1 MPISGSAPNKNFT
14 REVNAYSGSD
24 AWQQLDAAGRKIL
37 SVDQDDEANDQATAI
52 NACLFKDGGNFAADM
67 DINGNKFTNV
77 GNAAARASFAA
88 AGQVQDSSLQW
99 AGTSSGTD
107 TITASV
113 TPAITA
119 YAAGQCFRFI
129 AGGTNTGAATLN
141 LNSVGAAD
149 IKKGP
154 DGTTAL
160 AAGDITAGGIYT
172 VVYNGTT
179 GDFELMNPAPVTI
192 TAAGA
197 ALIDDAS
204 AADQRT
210 TLGLVIGTD
219 VQAYDAGLTNM
230 TGAIVAWPTGTAPTG
245 WLHCNGAAV
254 SRTTYSALFAV
265 ISDDYGP
272 GDGSTTFNLPD
283 FRGEFLRGWD
293 NGEGNDPDAASRT
306 DRGDGT
312 TGDNVGTKQDHEF
325 ESHDHDFEANGEYS
339 RDSSGPQ
346 SGTIIMNA
354 DGNSSS
360 SNGPIQNNIANRGG
374 NETRPRNV
382 AVMWIIKT

>member
-1 MPISGSAPNKNFT
+1 MPISGSAPNKSFT

-149 IKKGP
+149 IKKGA

-219 VQAYDAGLTNM
+219 VQAFDADTLKADTADDLTAGFTSTSKDQGTKSSGTFTPAFATGTVQHCVNGGAFTLGVPTGNGTM
-230 TGAIVAWPTGTAPTG
+230 ILDITNDGSAGAI
-245 WLHCNGAAV
+245 
-254 SRTTYSALFAV
+254 TTSAYDLV
-265 ISDDYGP
+265 
-272 GDGSTTFNLPD
+272 
-283 FRGEFLRGWD
+283 
-293 NGEGNDPDAASRT
+293 
-306 DRGDGT
+306 
-312 TGDNVGTKQDHEF
+312 TGDSFTTTNTDTFRCYISVANVG
-325 ESHDHDFEANGEYS
+325 SHLHV
-339 RDSSGPQ
+339 
-346 SGTIIMNA
+346 
-354 DGNSSS
+354 
-360 SNGPIQNNIANRGG
+360 
-374 NETRPRNV
+374 V
-382 AVMWIIKT
+382 AF